1 MVDSTAIL
9 YNSNRLAFAYFLT
22 DAFISLMDPLF
33 IFNALPYFVSK
44 VCLYNSYYVVCLCT
58 TVGHHYEFKIKG
70 IEIGGK
76 KFTF

>member
-44 VCLYNSYYVVCLCT
+44 ACLYNSYYV
-58 TVGHHYEFKIKG
+58 YEFKIKG
-70 IEIGGK
+70 IEIGAQK
-76 KFTF
+76 YTF